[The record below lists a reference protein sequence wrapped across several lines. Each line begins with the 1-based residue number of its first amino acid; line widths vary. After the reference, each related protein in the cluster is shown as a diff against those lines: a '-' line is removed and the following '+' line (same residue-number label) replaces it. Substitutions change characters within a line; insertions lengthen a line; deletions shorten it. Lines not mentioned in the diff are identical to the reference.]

1 MFWAQKV
8 QIFSC
13 RLHWGRHEKIFR
25 LSEVLLFSVKKQR
38 IMGDNLENR
47 GPQDRDRINVNED
60 YELDYWTKTLGVTR
74 EQLRAA
80 VAAAGTEAAKVR
92 AHLGKQ

>member
-1 MFWAQKV
+1 MSDDKN
-8 QIFSC
+8 I
-13 RLHWGRHEKIFR
+13 
-25 LSEVLLFSVKKQR
+25 
-38 IMGDNLENR
+38 R
-47 GPQDRDRINVNED
+47 GPADSKKINVNED
-60 YELDYWTKTLGVTR
+60 YELDYWTKQLGVTR